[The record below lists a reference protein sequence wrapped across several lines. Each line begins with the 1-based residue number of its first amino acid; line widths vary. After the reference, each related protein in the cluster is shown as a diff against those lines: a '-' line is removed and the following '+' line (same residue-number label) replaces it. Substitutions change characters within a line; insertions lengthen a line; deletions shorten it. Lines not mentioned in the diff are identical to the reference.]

1 MILTKDDF
9 TSTVVFQKVEKQ
21 ADYLDADLVRGY
33 MQQIAREFD
42 IPTDNLPDDE
52 DVGEIMKQV
61 LKLRVMVR
69 IASDS
74 IGSNLKQ
81 LAEGVVV
88 DEWQSRYNVW
98 KEQYTTEKSKLSAKD
113 IYDPANPPYGK
124 GNASVMTWG
133 RA

>member
-1 MILTKDDF
+1 MILTKEDF
-9 TSTVVFQKVEKQ
+9 TSTVVYKKIELQPE
-21 ADYLDADLVRGY
+21 YIEEDLVLGY

-42 IPTDNLPDDE
+42 IPTENLPADV

-88 DEWQSRYNVW
+88 DEWQSRYNIW
-98 KEQYTTEKSKLSAKD
+98 KEQYTTEKSKLSAQD
-113 IYDPANPPYGK
+113 IYDSANPPYGK
-124 GNASVMTWG
+124 GNASIMTWG